1 MTRPQLFVM
10 GAGTLALACA
20 IGLIAGLRHV
30 TARVQPR
37 PPVEDAVADGDE
49 APIDPEPRSPRSH
62 ATDELLGLLIA
73 GQSVDLE
80 PKAPGRIARIAVSAG
95 DAVKAGQLLVELDV
109 GSLRRDLALARANL
123 HEARAR
129 LARRLPLAHEGLV
142 SSDELADA
150 RVIVRTKQEQV
161 NQLAAQMQQ
170 AAIVAPFDG
179 TVAVRYA
186 DAGAVVGPG
195 KPVVRLLGT
204 GGLRVRFVA
213 PEERAAE
220 LSVGMPVRI
229 AVPSQGVRLDGTIES
244 LAPEVDSASR
254 MIYGEARIDSPA
266 TTPARIASGVVAR
279 VTPLS
284 PPSGS

>member
-1 MTRPQLFVM
+1 MTRAQVFIV
-10 GAGTLALACA
+10 GALVLC
-20 IGLIAGLRHV
+20 IGIIVGLRYV
-30 TARVQPR
+30 TAHARTR
-37 PPVEDAVADGDE
+37 PPVEEMLAVRDE
-49 APIDPEPRSPRSH
+49 EPVEPEPQPAKS
-62 ATDELLGLLIA
+62 AANGELLGLLMA

-80 PKAPGRIARIAVSAG
+80 SKAQGRIARVAVKAG
-95 DAVKAGQLLVELDV
+95 DAVEAGQVLVELDV
-109 GSLRRDLALARANL
+109 GGLRRDLALAKANL
-123 HEARAR
+123 REAKAR
-129 LARRLPLAHEGLV
+129 LARRAPLAREGLV

-161 NQLAAQMQQ
+161 NQLLEQMQQ
-170 AAIVAPFDG
+170 AAIVAPFAG

-186 DAGAVVGPG
+186 DAGTIVGPG
-195 KPVVRLLGT
+195 KPIVRLLGA

-213 PEERAAE
+213 SEERAAE

-244 LAPEVDSASR
+244 IAPEVDSASR
-254 MIYGEARIDSPA
+254 MVYGEARIDTAVAA
-266 TTPARIASGVVAR
+266 TAAIAAGVVAR